1 MDAPQS
7 QRCFSRQALGLE
19 ANYYLFVM
27 FSMIASESKSDAV
40 VMVLVALVAPKVDC
54 VAKRELCV
62 G

>member
-19 ANYYLFVM
+19 ANYLFVM